1 MSGKQ
6 PDQVK
11 PDRFALSSLIDA
23 LPDAIIMADED
34 GQIVKANT
42 QAIGMFGYA
51 REELIGAKVEILLPG
66 SFHKAHIAQRRQY
79 VQKPRVRP
87 MGSGAPL
94 SARHKD
100 GHEFQV
106 EIRLA
111 PYQAP
116 DGFLVV
122 ASIREVAQR
131 D

>member
-6 PDQVK
+6 PDQAK

-23 LPDAIIMADED
+23 LPDAIVLADED
-34 GQIVKANT
+34 GRIVDVNT
-42 QAIGMFGYA
+42 QAVGMFGYSRAELMGA
-51 REELIGAKVEILLPG
+51 RVELLVPE
-66 SFHKAHIAQRRQY
+66 SMREMHVTHRQGY

-87 MGSGAPL
+87 MGFGEPL
-94 SARHKD
+94 YAHHKD

-122 ASIREVAQR
+122 GSIREVAG
-131 D
+131 

>member
-6 PDQVK
+6 PDQAK

-23 LPDAIIMADED
+23 LPDAIVLADED
-34 GQIVKANT
+34 GKIVDVNT
-42 QAIGMFGYA
+42 QVVGMFGYSRA
-51 REELIGAKVEILLPG
+51 ELIGAKVELLVPG
-66 SFHKAHIAQRRQY
+66 SRRDQHVGQRQGYVRQ
-79 VQKPRVRP
+79 PRVRP
-87 MGSGAPL
+87 MGFGDPL
-94 SARHKD
+94 FAQHKD

-122 ASIREVAQR
+122 GSIREVAG
-131 D
+131 

>member
-1 MSGKQ
+1 MPGKQ
-6 PDQVK
+6 PDQAN

-23 LPDAIIMADED
+23 MPDAIVLADED
-34 GQIVKANT
+34 GRIVDVNT
-42 QAIGMFGYA
+42 QTVGMFGYS
-51 REELIGAKVEILLPG
+51 RTELIGARVELLVPG
-66 SFHKAHIAQRRQY
+66 SLREKHIAQRQGY

-87 MGSGAPL
+87 MGFGDPL
-94 SARHKD
+94 YAHHKN

-122 ASIREVAQR
+122 ASIREVAG
-131 D
+131 